1 MVMCLPMAMLIS
13 IPSARRSGCQRRAF
27 AESQSVTVVRA
38 ASRTRMITLE
48 GRYFPAPVVSLSI
61 PNKLTRA
68 NSPKGGDAK
77 PPV

>member
-13 IPSARRSGCQRRAF
+13 IPSARRRAF

-48 GRYFPAPVVSLSI
+48 GRYFPAPVVQIFRKFNGKVKGCFSGSGSVCYG
-61 PNKLTRA
+61 KL
-68 NSPKGGDAK
+68 
-77 PPV
+77 